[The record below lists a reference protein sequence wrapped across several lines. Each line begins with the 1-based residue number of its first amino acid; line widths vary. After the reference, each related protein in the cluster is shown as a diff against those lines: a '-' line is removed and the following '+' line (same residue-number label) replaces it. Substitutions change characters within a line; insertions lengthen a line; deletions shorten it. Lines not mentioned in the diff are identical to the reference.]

1 MRMKAGNGDVQG
13 SLGWVRGSFAR
24 SRGWFSRLGN
34 SVARLPGAFALLR
47 GAAVGRGS
55 IVVATLA
62 AAILLT
68 LVAVP
73 SASAQI
79 WEPFQFIKGGYFE
92 FKIEQYEYSWDD
104 SVWTQESFITFHL
117 RETDMESESGDPLFD
132 VTTSQRRLQSSSDF
146 EYELGIGMLFSPM
159 MFTFGNPFE
168 YGFLVMGLQELEPE
182 VGERTNIFGMGRVI
196 IVDEAAIAGRSGF
209 VVHFEQGEAGNRRLS
224 LEWIVD
230 EELPFPLQST
240 QYDDQGRVVQKATL
254 VKYEDR

>member
-92 FKIEQYEYSWDD
+92 FKIEQYEYS
-104 SVWTQESFITFHL
+104 
-117 RETDMESESGDPLFD
+117 
-132 VTTSQRRLQSSSDF
+132 
-146 EYELGIGMLFSPM
+146 
-159 MFTFGNPFE
+159 
-168 YGFLVMGLQELEPE
+168 
-182 VGERTNIFGMGRVI
+182 
-196 IVDEAAIAGRSGF
+196 
-209 VVHFEQGEAGNRRLS
+209 
-224 LEWIVD
+224 
-230 EELPFPLQST
+230 
-240 QYDDQGRVVQKATL
+240 
-254 VKYEDR
+254 